1 MLILKITKGIGG
13 LIVRLKRVLKIEL
26 LLLVILI
33 LFSFMGCAKVN
44 ASFNR
49 DGSGVCTVSIA
60 KEEGMSKE
68 TVESEIAE
76 IIEGV
81 KIQSQKERLEL
92 KSITE
97 NEDSFIV
104 KMKFKQITETKGVGN
119 FSFETGT
126 SFGSQLVQR
135 NLLAQLS
142 KGMIS
147 SRNLTNYNNST
158 FTVLSEDVKVNPIKV
173 STQETLNATDFK
185 DTANEYYTEDN
196 IFFCFTICGI
206 SGISSITFEFP
217 GQILVYGNLNATVED
232 KDKLT
237 VTPEKVQ
244 AKEIGIRDGSTFVT
258 EGEYD
263 LFVGYVIFD
272 LETDYT
278 PMIIIGA
285 IVLIMGTLITLGF
298 TTGAFKRFFH
308 GKTWAKIVKNR
319 MLYLFILPGFALFAV
334 FNYAPLAGIIVAFKN
349 YTVDGGIFGSEWAN
363 NFGFEHFIR
372 LFTHPGSEFGM
383 IFRNTIVMALL
394 KFFTGFPAAII
405 LALMFNALK
414 NGWYKKTV
422 QTVSYLPYFIS
433 WVVVSNIVYIL
444 LSANGGILNNI
455 LEKLGLEKIR
465 FYSEPKYWWGILTS
479 TSLWKG
485 VGWGTIVYLAAITG
499 INPDLYEAAD
509 IDGASAW
516 RKIWAVTIPGMMPV
530 IGIQLI
536 LNAGN
541 LIKDDFDQIY
551 SLVGG
556 SNYEL
561 RPVTEV
567 FSSLVFRNLQGGP
580 KGFSASTAISLVQSI
595 MSLCLV
601 LTADAIVRKTDNPGL
616 W

>member
-1 MLILKITKGIGG
+1 M
-13 LIVRLKRVLKIEL
+13 RLKRVLKIEL
-26 LLLVILI
+26 LLLVILV

-44 ASFNR
+44 TSFNR

-60 KEEGMSKE
+60 KEEGMDKE
-68 TVESEIAE
+68 ALESEIAE
-76 IIEGV
+76 IMEGV

-142 KGMIS
+142 KGIIS

-158 FTVLSEDVKVNPIKV
+158 FTVLSDDVKVNPVNV
-173 STQETLNATDFK
+173 STQETLNAADFK

-196 IFFCFTICGI
+196 IFFCFTICGL

-217 GQILVYGNLNATVED
+217 GEILVYGDLNATVEG

-244 AKEIGIRDGSTFVT
+244 AKEIGIRDGGTFVT

-278 PMIIIGA
+278 PIIIIGT
-285 IVLIMGTLITLGF
+285 IILIIGTLITLGF

-319 MLYLFILPGFALFAV
+319 VLYLFILPGFALFAV
-334 FNYAPLAGIIVAFKN
+334 FNYAPMAGIIVAFKN

-363 NFGFEHFIR
+363 HFGFEHFIT

-455 LEKLGLEKIR
+455 LEKLGFEKIR

-567 FSSLVFRNLQGGP
+567 FSSLVFRNLEGGP
-580 KGFSASTAISLVQSI
+580 KGFSPSTAISLVQSI
-595 MSLCLV
+595 MSLGLV
-601 LTADAIVRKTDNPGL
+601 LTADVIVRKTDNPGL